1 MEDERIIE
9 LFNAR
14 DEAAIHEA
22 QVKYGAYCSG
32 IAINLLGVRE
42 DAEECVS
49 DAWHAAWNSIPPER
63 PRSLRAFLGR
73 ITRNISI
80 SRWRREHA
88 QKRFDGMDVLLSE
101 LDECVPGPFDV
112 ERELESRALTE
123 LIERWLSTL
132 DARERALFVRRYWY
146 GEGVAELARE
156 CGCSPAQ
163 LTQRLYRLRQRLRKQ
178 IESVG
183 AQNEW

>member
-14 DEAAIHEA
+14 DEAAIREA
-22 QVKYGAYCSG
+22 QAKYGAYCSA
-32 IAINLLGVRE
+32 IAMNLLGVRE
-42 DAEECVS
+42 DAEECVA
-49 DAWHAAWNSIPPER
+49 D
-63 PRSLRAFLGR
+63 AFLGR

-178 IESVG
+178 IESEG
-183 AQNEW
+183 AQNER

>member
-14 DEAAIHEA
+14 DEAAIREA
-22 QVKYGAYCSG
+22 QAKYGAYCSA
-32 IAINLLGVRE
+32 IAMNLLGVRE

-146 GEGVAELARE
+146 GDRVDELAARW
-156 CGCSPAQ
+156 GRTPNGTA
-163 LTQRLYRLRQRLRKQ
+163 QRLRRLRAGLRRALEKEGV
-178 IESVG
+178 IL
-183 AQNEW
+183 

>member
-1 MEDERIIE
+1 MEDRDIVG
-9 LFNAR
+9 LYFAR
-14 DEAAIHEA
+14 DEAAISESDR
-22 QVKYGAYCSG
+22 KYGALCRSLSMN
-32 IAINLLGVRE
+32 ILGVLQ
-42 DAEECVS
+42 DAEECVA
-49 DAWHAAWNSIPPER
+49 DTWHRCWTSIPPQC
-63 PRSLRAFLGR
+63 PKSLRCFAAR

-132 DARERALFVRRYWY
+132 DARERALFVRRYWH

-156 CGCSPAQ
+156 CGCTAKQ
-163 LTQRLYRLRQRLRKQ
+163 LTQRMLRLRRRLKAYL
-178 IESVG
+178 EAEG
-183 AQNEW
+183 ATI

>member
-14 DEAAIHEA
+14 DEAAIHKA
-22 QVKYGAYCSG
+22 QVKYGAYCSA

-42 DAEECVS
+42 DAEECVA

-146 GEGVAELARE
+146 GEGITELAKESR
-156 CGCSPAQ
+156 CTAKQ
-163 LTQRLYRLRQRLRKQ
+163 LTQRMLRLRRKLKAYL
-178 IESVG
+178 EAEG
-183 AQNEW
+183 AEI